1 MKPAVFVFVFGFARS
16 NKKTNKQTAIGVER
30 NRAIFTQVWKV
41 IRDRIGFALLR
52 SVIGP
57 ENSRHSL
64 RQWDAKFEP
73 ISTWSPAFSRVL
85 GSLVVFTLNSHW
97 FFILL
102 YTLLATTDPHRSPLK
117 TVWSATPKKPPLAI
131 KNDWSIIQTNALNSM
146 NLHKH
151 YIPISLWATLRSP
164 HKITGFL
171 LSSSL
176 RYSLKSLSQPWRYSS
191 LNTNQ
196 SSFQLNVEKQNQ
208 INPSSQSEQRFIS
221 SLANENSKSTKW
233 KNGNCLKRG
242 KTRATKSRLFS
253 ALHLIG
259 GEDGVSFLNQSQS
272 KVQYIQSKPDH
283 YRDSIKIALML

>member
-16 NKKTNKQTAIGVER
+16 KKKTNKQTAIGVER

-52 SVIGP
+52 YVIGP

-73 ISTWSPAFSRVL
+73 ISPWSPSFSRVL

-97 FFILL
+97 FFILP

-117 TVWSATPKKPPLAI
+117 NRVIRHPEKPPLAI

-146 NLHKH
+146 NLYKH
-151 YIPISLWATLRSP
+151 YIPISLCATLRSP
-164 HKITGFL
+164 HRITGFL

-176 RYSLKSLSQPWRYSS
+176 RYSLKSLSQTWRYSS

-221 SLANENSKSTKW
+221 SLANENSKWTKW

-259 GEDGVSFLNQSQS
+259 YKDGVSFLNQSQN
-272 KVQYIQSKPDH
+272 KIQYIQSKPDH
-283 YRDSIKIALML
+283 YRDSIKIPLML

>member
-1 MKPAVFVFVFGFARS
+1 MQNSNQSRLGRPRFPALWAVWLFLLWILIGSIFLLVLCWRRLIPIFPSWKPC
-16 NKKTNKQTAIGVER
+16 
-30 NRAIFTQVWKV
+30 
-41 IRDRIGFALLR
+41 
-52 SVIGP
+52 
-57 ENSRHSL
+57 
-64 RQWDAKFEP
+64 
-73 ISTWSPAFSRVL
+73 
-85 GSLVVFTLNSHW
+85 
-97 FFILL
+97 
-102 YTLLATTDPHRSPLK
+102 DPPPPP
-117 TVWSATPKKPPLAI
+117 PKNLPPAI

-208 INPSSQSEQRFIS
+208 INPSSQSQQRFIS
-221 SLANENSKSTKW
+221 SLANENSKWTKW
-233 KNGNCLKRG
+233 KNGNCLKRE
-242 KTRATKSRLFS
+242 KTRATKSRLFP

-259 GEDGVSFLNQSQS
+259 WEDGVSFLNQSQN
-272 KVQYIQSKPDH
+272 KIQYLQSKPDH
-283 YRDSIKIALML
+283 YRDSIKIPLML

>member
-1 MKPAVFVFVFGFARS
+1 M
-16 NKKTNKQTAIGVER
+16 
-30 NRAIFTQVWKV
+30 WKV

-73 ISTWSPAFSRVL
+73 ISTWSPAFSRFL
-85 GSLVVFTLNSHW
+85 CSFGCFYFEFSLV
-97 FFILL
+97 L
-102 YTLLATTDPHRSPLK
+102 YSSLYSVGDDWSPPFPPENR
-117 TVWSATPKKPPLAI
+117 VIRHPEKPPLTI

-242 KTRATKSRLFS
+242 KTRTTKSRLFS

-259 GEDGVSFLNQSQS
+259 WEDGVSFLNQSQS
-272 KVQYIQSKPDH
+272 KVQYIQSKPGSLS
-283 YRDSIKIALML
+283 RLN

>member
-1 MKPAVFVFVFGFARS
+1 M
-16 NKKTNKQTAIGVER
+16 
-30 NRAIFTQVWKV
+30 WKV
-41 IRDRIGFALLR
+41 IRDRIDFALLC
-52 SVIGP
+52 SVIGQ

-73 ISTWSPAFSRVL
+73 ISTWSPAFSRVFPRFRQF
-85 GSLVVFTLNSHW
+85 GCFYFEFSLV
-97 FFILL
+97 L
-102 YTLLATTDPHRSPLK
+102 YSSLYSVGDDWSPPFPPENR
-117 TVWSATPKKPPLAI
+117 VIRHPEKPPLAI

-164 HKITGFL
+164 HRITGFL

-221 SLANENSKSTKW
+221 SLANENSKWTKW

-242 KTRATKSRLFS
+242 KTRATKSRLFP

-259 GEDGVSFLNQSQS
+259 WEDGVSFLNQSQS
-272 KVQYIQSKPDH
+272 KVQYLQSKPDH
-283 YRDSIKIALML
+283 YRDSIKIPLML

>member
-1 MKPAVFVFVFGFARS
+1 MQNLNQFRLGHPRFRQFGCFYFEFS
-16 NKKTNKQTAIGVER
+16 LVLYSSLYSVGDDWSPPFPPE
-30 NRAIFTQVWKV
+30 NRV
-41 IRDRIGFALLR
+41 IRH
-52 SVIGP
+52 P
-57 ENSRHSL
+57 E
-64 RQWDAKFEP
+64 
-73 ISTWSPAFSRVL
+73 
-85 GSLVVFTLNSHW
+85 
-97 FFILL
+97 
-102 YTLLATTDPHRSPLK
+102 
-117 TVWSATPKKPPLAI
+117 KPPLAI

-164 HKITGFL
+164 HRITGFL

-221 SLANENSKSTKW
+221 SLANENSKWTKW

-242 KTRATKSRLFS
+242 KTRATKSRLFP

-259 GEDGVSFLNQSQS
+259 WEDGVSFLNQSQN
-272 KVQYIQSKPDH
+272 KIQYLQSKPDH
-283 YRDSIKIALML
+283 YRDSIKIPFNVVVLPNKFVSFFCPLLKTTVMSNRPASQFKFYSLTMIFFSL

>member
-16 NKKTNKQTAIGVER
+16 KKKTNKQTAIGVER

-41 IRDRIGFALLR
+41 IRDRIGFVLLR

-102 YTLLATTDPHRSPLK
+102 YTLLATTDPHRVIRHPE
-117 TVWSATPKKPPLAI
+117 KPPLTI

-164 HKITGFL
+164 HRITGFL

-176 RYSLKSLSQPWRYSS
+176 RYFLKSLSQPWRYSS

-196 SSFQLNVEKQNQ
+196 SSFQLNVEEQIQ

-221 SLANENSKSTKW
+221 SLANENSKWTKW
-233 KNGNCLKRG
+233 KNGNCLKCG

-253 ALHLIG
+253 ALHLIDW
-259 GEDGVSFLNQSQS
+259 EDGVSFRNQSQS
-272 KVQYIQSKPDH
+272 KVQYLQSKLDH
-283 YRDSIKIALML
+283 YRDSIKIPLML

>member
-1 MKPAVFVFVFGFARS
+1 MLNTIEHF
-16 NKKTNKQTAIGVER
+16 Q
-30 NRAIFTQVWKV
+30 
-41 IRDRIGFALLR
+41 
-52 SVIGP
+52 
-57 ENSRHSL
+57 
-64 RQWDAKFEP
+64 
-73 ISTWSPAFSRVL
+73 SRVKSNP
-85 GSLVVFTLNSHW
+85 GSHW
-97 FFILL
+97 FCSTPLCDWSRKLTLFFQPIRCKTRTNHDLVAHVFPRFGQFGSFYFEFSLVQYSSL
-102 YTLLATTDPHRSPLK
+102 YSVGNDWSP
-117 TVWSATPKKPPLAI
+117 PFPPENHVIRPPPPAI

-164 HKITGFL
+164 HRITGFL

-221 SLANENSKSTKW
+221 SLANENSKWTKW

-259 GEDGVSFLNQSQS
+259 WEDGVSFLNQSQN
-272 KVQYIQSKPDH
+272 KIQYLQRKPDH
-283 YRDSIKIALML
+283 YRDSIKIPLML

>member
-16 NKKTNKQTAIGVER
+16 KKKTNKQTAFGVER
-30 NRAIFTQVWKV
+30 NRVIFTQVWKV

-73 ISTWSPAFSRVL
+73 ISTWSPAFSRFL
-85 GSLVVFTLNSHW
+85 CSFGCFYFEFSLV
-97 FFILL
+97 L
-102 YTLLATTDPHRSPLK
+102 YSSLYSVGDDWSPPFPPENR
-117 TVWSATPKKPPLAI
+117 VIRHPEKPPLTI

-164 HKITGFL
+164 HRITGFL

-176 RYSLKSLSQPWRYSS
+176 RYSLKSLSQPWRYTS

-233 KNGNCLKRG
+233 KNGNCLKHG

-259 GEDGVSFLNQSQS
+259 WEEGVSFLNQSQS
-272 KVQYIQSKPDH
+272 KVQYIQSKPGSLS
-283 YRDSIKIALML
+283 RLN